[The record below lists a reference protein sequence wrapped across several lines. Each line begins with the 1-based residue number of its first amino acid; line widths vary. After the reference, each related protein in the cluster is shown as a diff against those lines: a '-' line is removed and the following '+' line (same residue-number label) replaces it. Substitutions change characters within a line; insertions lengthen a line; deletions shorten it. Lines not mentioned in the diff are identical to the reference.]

1 MSVEVT
7 TIVTGPF
14 VENSYVAHDPQ
25 SLDAVIID
33 PGADPGRIIRTIEQL
48 GAKPLAVLL
57 THAHIDHAG
66 AVGRILERFAVP
78 FLCHEEEQEWLD
90 GIQAQARMFGVR
102 AEPTPKP
109 TRYVK
114 DGEELVFGTLKLKV
128 IHTPGHTA
136 GGVSYLIER
145 FLFAGDTL
153 FEGSIGRTDL
163 PGGSYDQIIDSI
175 LNRIVPLG
183 DDIVVYSGH
192 GPETNVGREKR
203 HNPFLR

>member
-1 MSVEVT
+1 MA
-7 TIVTGPF
+7 G
-14 VENSYVAHDPQ
+14 
-25 SLDAVIID
+25 AVID
-33 PGADPGRIIRTIEQL
+33 PGGDLDQILAAAREENVRIEKI
-48 GAKPLAVLL
+48 LL

-66 AVGRILERFAVP
+66 AVGKILERFPVP
-78 FLCHEEEQEWLD
+78 FLCHEQEQEWLD
-90 GIQAQARMFGVR
+90 GMQAQARMFGVR

-114 DGEELVFGTLKLKV
+114 DGEQLAFGTLKFKV
-128 IHTPGHTA
+128 LHTPGHTA
-136 GGVSYLIER
+136 GGVCYLIDR
-145 FLFAGDTL
+145 VLFAGDTL

-183 DDIVVYSGH
+183 DDVVVYSGH
-192 GPETNVGREKR
+192 GPETNVAREKR